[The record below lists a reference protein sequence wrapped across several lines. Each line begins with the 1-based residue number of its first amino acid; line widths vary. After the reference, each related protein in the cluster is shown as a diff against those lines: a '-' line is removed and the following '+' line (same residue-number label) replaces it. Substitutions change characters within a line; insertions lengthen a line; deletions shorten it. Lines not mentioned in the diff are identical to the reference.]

1 MTRRVIQLI
10 VICSMVLAAVSV
22 QAAGFGIYEYSARA
36 NALGNSVMAGKADP
50 SSIAVNPAQL
60 TQLEGTQIA
69 IGATGIYPQATVEIN
84 SPEPDAGSYDG
95 ESSLWT
101 MPHLYVT
108 HALNEQISF
117 GVGVYSRFGLGTE
130 FESSWPGA
138 SDVYKVGIKTVSINP
153 VVGYNVTKNFSV
165 AIGPE
170 IMWFDFD
177 LKKKKPS
184 GVPTVYLDT
193 EMGGD
198 SWGAGFSLGARYQW
212 NDWLSF
218 GASYRSEVTQ
228 KVEGDIKA
236 TLAGAT
242 MLDSSASGKI
252 TLPQQVG
259 FGINVKPMD
268 NLSVEVGATWIGWS
282 SYKELK
288 VDYNS
293 PTSPYLKHS
302 NYNDTWRFNIGA
314 EYNLTENWDLRASY
328 VYDESPLNSDSL
340 SYMVP
345 ANDRQIVGVGVGW
358 HNANWSVDASYNYL
372 FISDRSGHV
381 EVFKGDGTPYTQN
394 CEFKDG
400 DAHLVG
406 ITVGYKF

>member
-69 IGATGIYPQATVEIN
+69 IGATGIYPQATVEID
-84 SPEPDAGSYDG
+84 SPASDAGSYDG

-153 VVGYNVTKNFSV
+153 IVGYNVTKNFSV

-177 LKKKKPS
+177 LKKKTGHPRFP
-184 GVPTVYLDT
+184 GYLDT

-228 KVEGDIKA
+228 KVEGDIKMKF
-236 TLAGAT
+236 AGAAI
-242 MLDSSASGKI
+242 LDSDASGKI
-252 TLPQQVG
+252 TLPQQIG

-268 NLSVEVGATWIGWS
+268 KLSVEVGATWIGWS
-282 SYKELK
+282 SYEELK
-288 VDYNS
+288 VDFDGGNFVRE
-293 PTSPYLKHS
+293 S

-314 EYNLTENWDLRASY
+314 EYSLTENWDLRASY

-358 HNANWSVDASYNYL
+358 HDANWSVDASYNYL

-381 EVFKGDGTPYTQN
+381 EVTDANGVPYTQD

>member
-69 IGATGIYPQATVEIN
+69 IGATGIYPQATVDID
-84 SPEPDAGSYDG
+84 SPAADAGSYDG

-138 SDVYKVGIKTVSINP
+138 FDVYKVGIKSVSINP
-153 VVGYNVTKNFSV
+153 IIGYNVTDNFSI

-170 IMWFDFD
+170 IMWFDFEM
-177 LKKKKPS
+177 KKKT
-184 GVPTVYLDT
+184 PTSAGIGDFDVA
-193 EMGGD
+193 GD
-198 SWGAGFSLGARYQW
+198 SWGAGFSLGARYQL

-218 GASYRSEVTQ
+218 GASYRSEVRQ
-228 KVEGDIKA
+228 DVKGDAKISK
-236 TLAGAT
+236 GAQNFF
-242 MLDSSASGKI
+242 DRSASGQI

-268 NLSVEVGATWIGWS
+268 DLSVEVGATWIGWS
-282 SYKELK
+282 SYEELK
-288 VDYNS
+288 IEYADGAF
-293 PTSPYLKHS
+293 PTKTSM
-302 NYNDTWRFNIGA
+302 YNDTWRLNIGA

-328 VYDESPLNSDSL
+328 VYDESPLNGDHL

-345 ANDRQIVGVGVGW
+345 ANDRQIFGLGVGW
-358 HNANWSVDASYNYL
+358 HNESWSVDASYNYL

-381 EVFKGDGTPYTQN
+381 DITDSYRQN